1 MGGWEKKTEE
11 EKEKLIYEEESIVFS
26 LCMLFAQHMMYLRVP
41 TNACV
46 EMRKIQHMK
55 KLEHERRMQQQA
67 AAGGE
72 SSALF
77 PKAFNLSRSFN
88 TNNMF
93 WIQ

>member
-11 EKEKLIYEEESIVFS
+11 EKEKLIYEEESIIFS

-67 AAGGE
+67 AGGGGN
-72 SSALF
+72 SLLF
-77 PKAFNLSRSFN
+77 VLSRELNLSV
-88 TNNMF
+88 
-93 WIQ
+93 IA